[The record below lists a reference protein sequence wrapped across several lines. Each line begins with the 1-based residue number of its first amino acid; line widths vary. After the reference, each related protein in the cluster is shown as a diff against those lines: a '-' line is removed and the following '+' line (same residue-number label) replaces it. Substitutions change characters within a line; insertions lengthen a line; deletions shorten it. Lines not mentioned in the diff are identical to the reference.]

1 MITYVKGDIFTSPAK
16 LIVNTVN
23 TVGVMG
29 KGVALEYK
37 NRYPEMFR
45 MYKELCDTKRLDV
58 GKLALWKGESK
69 WVLLFPTK
77 KHWRNPSKLEYVE
90 SGLRKFAD
98 NWDSI
103 GVNSVAFPRLGCGNG
118 GLNWDEVRPLMEK
131 YLNPLP
137 IQVFV
142 YVDKYDDPK
151 PEHEDVTEIE
161 KWLSGEAETI
171 GYEKFRIKLRNFIA
185 HNEND
190 TITEKNGMIFIN
202 ENCIDEAD
210 ICNFWNWIKDAG
222 IFTVSDIP
230 EIYKE
235 VSKVLIKVMYELN
248 YLSRIFISGD
258 GVNFPE
264 QANGFQY
271 IEEANV

>member
-77 KHWRNPSKLEYVE
+77 KHWRNSSKLEYVE

-185 HNEND
+185 HNGND

-202 ENCIDEAD
+202 ENCIAEAD

>member
-185 HNEND
+185 HNGND

-202 ENCIDEAD
+202 GNCIVEAD

-235 VSKVLIKVMYELN
+235 VSKVLIKVMHELN